1 MDIETQL
8 LASIDHPNII
18 AIKGAGVVPRKFIVV
33 EHLPTGTLANV
44 LDNPKILFKDT
55 QVENSR
61 IPIRGAI
68 LIARELIS
76 ALKYLHDDLSP
87 IATVIHRDLKP
98 QNIGFTADN
107 HLKLLDF
114 GLATCVKKSSSS
126 SESYKLTG
134 YTGTRAYM
142 APEVALRLKYNE
154 KVDIYSFGILFW
166 QMITGEVPFHNM
178 SKDEHMKKVVLGGL
192 RPPLVNI
199 SDALGGIWQ
208 IPEALAEILRQCW
221 QPEPNNRPTSGAILA
236 TLDALLQPPSG
247 SSHGDR
253 ANGGARLMSISKIL
267 PGILSG
273 RTFHPKS
280 KIFNNSRSGSVAPS
294 PTDGEITD
302 SNAQS
307 PDTNRK
313 SSLTFDLPK
322 KPVQPSQR
330 QPVGR
335 YTKGRSSTDV
345 RVYQMR

>member
-1 MDIETQL
+1 
-8 LASIDHPNII
+8 
-18 AIKGAGVVPRKFIVV
+18 
-33 EHLPTGTLANV
+33 
-44 LDNPKILFKDT
+44 
-55 QVENSR
+55 
-61 IPIRGAI
+61 
-68 LIARELIS
+68 
-76 ALKYLHDDLSP
+76 
-87 IATVIHRDLKP
+87 
-98 QNIGFTADN
+98 
-107 HLKLLDF
+107 
-114 GLATCVKKSSSS
+114 
-126 SESYKLTG
+126 
-134 YTGTRAYM
+134 M

-166 QMITGEVPFHNM
+166 QMITGDVPFHNM
-178 SKDEHMKKVVLGGL
+178 SKDEHMKKVCTCHSSLLFFFELICSIIKVVLGGL